1 MRSKLLSRVEE
12 IKQYLLWYIRRCG
25 PRRGA
30 HMLVTM
36 ESFRYGRMKGDV
48 SRALDKRDDEKAAR
62 LQVDLEIYKAQMRRR
77 CSPQYIE
84 QYNTKGM
91 KVAASEGLSPEEWI
105 MWSMTWTAAT
115 CIRYHMPD
123 DVLKSLACRY
133 ITDVALDGYKL
144 DEHYGPNGVSDNYS
158 WVPDV
163 WDKRFE
169 PYDVSW
175 TGVRI
180 DQWSFDFPIF
190 ITGDWNPNS
199 GGGLHWADSAYK
211 ED

>member
-1 MRSKLLSRVEE
+1 
-12 IKQYLLWYIRRCG
+12 
-25 PRRGA
+25 
-30 HMLVTM
+30 MLVTM
-36 ESFRYGRMKGDV
+36 ESFRYGRMKEDI
-48 SRALDKRDDEKAAR
+48 SRALDERDDEKGASLR
-62 LQVDLEIYKAQMRRR
+62 LDLETYKAQMRRR

-105 MWSMTWTAAT
+105 MCSMIRTAAI

-123 DVLKSLACRY
+123 DVLKSFACRY
-133 ITDVALDGYKL
+133 LSDVALDGYKV
-144 DEHYGPNGVSDNYS
+144 DEQYGPKRVADKYS

-169 PYDVSW
+169 PYDVSR

-180 DQWSFDFPIF
+180 YQWSFDFPII

-199 GGGLHWADSAYK
+199 GRGVHWADSAYK